1 MNQRLIA
8 AISVVLGIVAS
19 VLTNLVTAG
28 PTPPLVVGL
37 VAVALLWVGLT
48 ALQHPGS
55 PPPAAPTS
63 ETHGDHSPIIN
74 ADNNSGRIT
83 FHAPP
88 RSDRPSGANGDPT
101 S

>member
-8 AISVVLGIVAS
+8 ALSVVLAIVAG

-28 PTPPLVVGL
+28 FTPPLVVAL
-37 VAVALLWVGLT
+37 IVVALLWAGLT
-48 ALQHPGS
+48 ALQRPGS

-63 ETHGDHSPIIN
+63 ETHGDNSPIIN
-74 ADNNSGRIT
+74 ADYNSGHIT

-88 RSDRPSGANGDPT
+88 RSDRSSGDNGDPT
-101 S
+101 